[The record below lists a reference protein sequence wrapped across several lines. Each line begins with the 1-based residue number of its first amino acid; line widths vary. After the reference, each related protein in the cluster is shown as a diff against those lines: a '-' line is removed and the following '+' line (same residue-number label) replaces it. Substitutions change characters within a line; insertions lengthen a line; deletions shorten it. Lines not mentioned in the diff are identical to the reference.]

1 MAKKK
6 NQHLVPKV
14 YLKGFSNLQTHYG
27 KDEYTIF
34 VTPKE
39 NINESKAKGLKHSIF
54 TKSYFYN
61 LDGENQNNPI
71 IENQLSEIENYY
83 LKVVKKIQD
92 RNLSNDDI
100 LYISNFVQ
108 LQFQRVESWINSFQN
123 SFNQVE
129 KIVNDFGGKIDTKNI
144 SIKILREY
152 TLNNMYKPN
161 VVFEQGLIFIE
172 NKSDVPFITSDNPV
186 IHKMFHIDEIKGI
199 FSRNQ
204 ESIYYNDE
212 FLKSMPTVFFF
223 FPLNERFALIATKLL
238 KSNNSKIYSI
248 NSLETI
254 VKLNLFSYQNA
265 YKNIYSSFENPFENY
280 EVIIQNI
287 NNQYKD
293 VGFWMHLYTQN
304 NRYTLKLKNYV
315 RKIDS
320 IELYFLNSEDMNKII
335 NDDNLKELTI
345 YENERGVSHMKEIKI
360 GKIDNVLNEI
370 TIESK
375 LKLGIQF

>member
-1 MAKKK
+1 MNISFLQHQKKILK
-6 NQHLVPKV
+6 KANQ
-14 YLKGFSNLQTHYG
+14 
-27 KDEYTIF
+27 
-34 VTPKE
+34 
-39 NINESKAKGLKHSIF
+39 KGLKHSIF

-108 LQFQRVESWINSFQN
+108 LQFQRVESWINKFQDF
-123 SFNQVE
+123 FNRVE
-129 KIVNDFGGKIDTKNI
+129 QTVNDFGDKIDTKNI
-144 SIKILREY
+144 SIKMLREY

-161 VVFEQGLIFIE
+161 LVFEQGLIFIE
-172 NKSDVPFITSDNPV
+172 NKSDIPFITSDNPV
-186 IHKMFHIDEIKGI
+186 IHKMFHIDEVKGI
-199 FSRNQ
+199 FSGND
-204 ESIYYNDE
+204 EIIYYNDE

-223 FPLNERFALIATKLL
+223 FPLNERFALIATKLF

-254 VKLNLFSYQNA
+254 IKLNLFSYQNA

-280 EVIIQNI
+280 EIIIQNL
-287 NNQYKD
+287 NNQYKN
-293 VGFWMHLYTQN
+293 VGFWIHIYTQN

-315 RKIDS
+315 GKIDS
-320 IELYFLNSEDMNKII
+320 IELYFLSLEDMNKII

-345 YENERGVSHMKEIKI
+345 YENEREVLYMKEIKM
-360 GKIDNVLNEI
+360 GTIDNVSNKI
-370 TIESK
+370 IIENK
-375 LKLGIQF
+375 LKFGIQF